1 MYRCIDV
8 CASYPLLNIQPL
20 RLLFRSS
27 LILTALLNNFHSSFH
42 SSHLLSSSTQSSSPT
57 SFPYMSFSPTE
68 MYTTPF
74 PSEEAVVT
82 GSQTTLEY
90 LLVTSSDMEWIDQRK
105 VDADEYSEG
114 GPRAWLV
121 ISGAWCLLF
130 VSSGWINYRRLSSQ

>member
-1 MYRCIDV
+1 
-8 CASYPLLNIQPL
+8 
-20 RLLFRSS
+20 
-27 LILTALLNNFHSSFH
+27 
-42 SSHLLSSSTQSSSPT
+42 
-57 SFPYMSFSPTE
+57 MSFSPTE

-90 LLVTSSDMEWIDQRK
+90 PLVTSSDMEWIDQRK